1 MRYRKVSVHI
11 WNDEKFRTLSDDS
24 QLLFIFILTHPHMT
38 SLGAMRATQEG
49 LAAEKGWKR
58 ERVSKGFQELSRNG
72 LLIAD
77 NDASFVCL
85 PNFIKH
91 NQPENPNVV
100 KSWQSALETIP
111 ECNHKYQLIQQ
122 IESYVL
128 TLSKPFQKAF
138 ETLSKPFRKSMPNQE
153 PEPEPEQEQDP
164 PNPPRGADAAEASF
178 ELFWQAYPR
187 HTKKAAAFK
196 SWQQIKP
203 EEIEPILAALSWQT
217 KQPGWVKENGK
228 YIPHPSTWLNDRR
241 WEDEPPQAV
250 KPKPNEP
257 EDDLNRSLR
266 MMREQG
272 DDWGETQNG

>member
-1 MRYRKVSVHI
+1 MRSTI
-11 WNDEKFRTLSDDS
+11 
-24 QLLFIFILTHPHMT
+24 Q
-38 SLGAMRATQEG
+38 G
-49 LAAEKGWKR
+49 LASEIGWTEKAFAKA
-58 ERVSKGFQELSRNG
+58 FQEAFRKG
-72 LLIAD
+72 MAEAD
-77 NDASFVCL
+77 ERACYIGL
-85 PNFIKH
+85 PNFLRY
-91 NQPENPNVV
+91 NGPESPNVV
-100 KSWQSALETIP
+100 KSWGSSLDLIP
-111 ECNHKYQLIQQ
+111 ECRLKNILIQRVKGFAKGLP
-122 IESYVL
+122 EA
-128 TLSKPFQKAF
+128 FQEALP
-138 ETLSKPFRKSMPNQE
+138 EAFRKSMPNQE